1 MKEYSPEIAKVI
13 MEYLNNSGMKP
24 AVFNQENGKIDFW
37 FEPGFYLRYERIFID
52 VDSSG
57 FHVYVHF
64 PFSVCTGMNIIHET
78 LSEFL
83 FMANRRLSTLRK
95 EEEKIGVFVPD
106 YSKGD
111 LYYMYIENCEDVIPK
126 DNIIGRCIR
135 NAMDIAGLYS
145 PGFMDILFRHY
156 DAATALEKCEKAA
169 RQGSVYER
177 IIQRASTDGQG
188 LL

>member
-64 PFSVCTGMNIIHET
+64 
-78 LSEFL
+78 
-83 FMANRRLSTLRK
+83 
-95 EEEKIGVFVPD
+95 
-106 YSKGD
+106 
-111 LYYMYIENCEDVIPK
+111 
-126 DNIIGRCIR
+126 
-135 NAMDIAGLYS
+135 
-145 PGFMDILFRHY
+145 
-156 DAATALEKCEKAA
+156 
-169 RQGSVYER
+169 
-177 IIQRASTDGQG
+177 
-188 LL
+188 